1 MMDVEIKCLDNEGEL
16 KKLKELQSKNNAPE
30 IYKHYPDHDKWLDT
44 LYHDIKTNKCVF
56 CAYIGDKLVGNIII
70 ENVKNTETSLLKIK
84 NIYVD
89 KNWRKK
95 GIGTRLLKYAEDY
108 AIKKGYKRI
117 EVKVPC
123 NEKECIDFFKK
134 NGYTLKS
141 TYKSRKTGED
151 IAILYKEL

>member
-1 MMDVEIKCLDNEGEL
+1 MIDVEIKCLDNEEV
-16 KKLKELQSKNNAPE
+16 KKLKELQSKKNAPE
-30 IYKHYPDHDKWLDT
+30 IYKHYPNHDKWLDK
-44 LYHDIKTNKCVF
+44 LHHDIKTNKKYVF
-56 CAYIGDKLVGNIII
+56 CAYIGDKLVGNII
-70 ENVKNTETSLLKIK
+70 VKNTETSISEIK